1 MTKISE
7 LLDRGIAI
15 IDREIT
21 WLELQEDQLDRSN
34 ADKLTE
40 LLRCL
45 IAIDG
50 DRRKV
55 KDRSTETMSDADIE
69 AAILEEAAAI
79 KRRKERAI

>member
-21 WLELQEDQLDRSN
+21 WLELQEEQLDRSN

-45 IAIDG
+45 ISIDV

-55 KDRSTETMSDADIE
+55 KDRNTETMSDADIE